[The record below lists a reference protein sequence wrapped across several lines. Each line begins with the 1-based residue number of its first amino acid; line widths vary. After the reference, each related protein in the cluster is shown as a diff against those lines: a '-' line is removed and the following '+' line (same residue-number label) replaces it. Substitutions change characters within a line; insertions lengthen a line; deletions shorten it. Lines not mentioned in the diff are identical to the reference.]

1 MALLDEGC
9 GVAVGK
15 FCLYQAELDLL
26 FSCSLD
32 EAFQLGS
39 TRLPAFFLYGKLLQ
53 LVITGKVGEDRV
65 IDHKLAYHLGMILE
79 TLSDGAV
86 SLVDDLQQRQ
96 IVLLKECLVLRLQI
110 AECLEDVAG
119 DDAGVFATHPYM
131 RVGIAAWCL
140 GGRDACGGI
149 YHLHIWSIIL
159 QLLHPG
165 LFKTDASHFQIEG
178 TPGEFHHLLGIRLVS
193 FWIVAVGYHH
203 VDIHLISGNLIN
215 EKLVG
220 RDGYGNSRFAIAVG
234 DRFLSVTFCGV
245 AFLLAAFTACENH
258 T

>member
-1 MALLDEGC
+1 
-9 GVAVGK
+9 
-15 FCLYQAELDLL
+15 
-26 FSCSLD
+26 
-32 EAFQLGS
+32 
-39 TRLPAFFLYGKLLQ
+39 
-53 LVITGKVGEDRV
+53 
-65 IDHKLAYHLGMILE
+65 MILE

-96 IVLLKECLVLRLQI
+96 IVLLKERLVLGFQLAKR
-110 AECLEDVAG
+110 LEDVAR
-119 DDAGVFATHPYM
+119 DDAGILTTHPHM
-131 RVGIAAWCL
+131 RVDVAARRL
-140 GGRDACGGI
+140 GRLDACGCI

-165 LFKTDASHFQIEG
+165 LFETDASHFQIEG

-193 FWIVAVGYHH
+193 FRIVAVGYHH

-220 RDGYGNSRFAIAVG
+220 RDSYGNSRFAIAVG

-245 AFLLAAFTACENH
+245 AFLLAAFTARESH
-258 T
+258 A